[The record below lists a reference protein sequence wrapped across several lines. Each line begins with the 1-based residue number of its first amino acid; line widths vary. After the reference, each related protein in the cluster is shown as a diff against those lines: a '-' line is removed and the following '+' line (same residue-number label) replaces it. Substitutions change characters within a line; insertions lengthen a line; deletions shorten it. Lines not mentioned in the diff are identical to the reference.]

1 MLRFSVYM
9 TNKWMYRLLFL
20 VSIITMPYIVGFNW
34 TFVAW
39 SAEGTCAILS
49 GFAFRNKAMINCGCW
64 IFGIGLTGFFLWD
77 WVRDIK
83 FAERYYTYKYFII
96 SLESILIAA
105 AYLITRNQNQAE
117 ASGALPAWG
126 WFIYFTIV
134 NTWLLFLHL
143 GGELFITSV
152 PRWLYYEF
160 YKVLLMALT
169 SFIFGY
175 WIWRVPL
182 LADSVGR
189 RLQKLF
195 YICGIIPVLW
205 IDISFPVLKY
215 LLRLRGEDI
224 VAAAVFILMNGWML
238 FVGKEVFMSIAKK

>member
-20 VSIITMPYIVGFNW
+20 VSIIIMPYIAGFNW

-39 SAEGTCAILS
+39 SAEGTCAILF
-49 GFAFRNKAMINCGCW
+49 GFALRNKAMIKCGCW

-83 FAERYYTYKYFII
+83 FAERYYTYKYSII
-96 SLESILIAA
+96 SLESILITA
-105 AYLITRNQNQAE
+105 AYLIDRKQIQTEN
-117 ASGALPAWG
+117 SGILPAWG
-126 WFIYFTIV
+126 RFIYFTIV
-134 NTWLLFLHL
+134 NTWLFFLHL
-143 GGELFITSV
+143 GGELFISSV

-160 YKVLLMALT
+160 YKVLLMAFT
-169 SFIFGY
+169 SFVFGY
-175 WIWRVPL
+175 WVCRVPL

-195 YICGIIPVLW
+195 YTCGIIPVLW
-205 IDISFPVLKY
+205 LDISFPVLKS
-215 LLRLRGEDI
+215 LQRLRGEDI
-224 VAAAVFILMNGWML
+224 AAAAAFILMNGWML
-238 FVGKEVFMSIAKK
+238 FVAKAVFTSIARK